1 MKNNT
6 TQLHQIDLL
15 DPSRVM
21 QIFGY
26 KDRASFYQTVRKEG
40 IPHLTINSRRI
51 LFPRPELEAWL
62 AKRNSHG
69 GLS

>member
-1 MKNNT
+1 
-6 TQLHQIDLL
+6 
-15 DPSRVM
+15 M

-40 IPHLTINSRRI
+40 IPHITINSRRI